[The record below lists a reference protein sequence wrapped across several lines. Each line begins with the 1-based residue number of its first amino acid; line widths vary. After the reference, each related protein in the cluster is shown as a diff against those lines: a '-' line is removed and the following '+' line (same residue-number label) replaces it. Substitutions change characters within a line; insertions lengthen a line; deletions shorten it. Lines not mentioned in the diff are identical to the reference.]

1 MKVLVV
7 LVLVIMVVMVMV
19 MRMLLVTLVMI
30 KVTSTLSTLTPRQGS
45 VPSSRT
51 VCISRAIDS
60 RPDKISPRVFV
71 PNTFL
76 AKNCSQRDTECS
88 NSTICPI

>member
-7 LVLVIMVVMVMV
+7 LVLVNMVVMVMV

-30 KVTSTLSTLTPRQGS
+30 KVTSTLSTLTPQGS

-60 RPDKISPRVFV
+60 RSDKMSPRVFV

-76 AKNCSQRDTECS
+76 AETCYFSMLCLNVID
-88 NSTICPI
+88 II